1 MFARSARTTL
11 RTFRH
16 IPHPVLRPSQ
26 ITTRNAH
33 IRFNLPQQGGNYQRF
48 NNRRPFTQLWGNP
61 NFKKVVGVGTAGA
74 VTFYVYNLET
84 VPVSG
89 RRRFN
94 VVSIESEMQ
103 LSQQMYE
110 ETVRQFHGRI
120 LPPNHPTTRR
130 VRRVLERLIPASGL
144 QDLDWEVNV
153 IADNSIKNAFVIP
166 GGKVFV
172 FSGILPICGNDDG
185 LAAVMSHEIAHT
197 VAHHFGER
205 MSSNL
210 LVFVALILGGIAL
223 GDVDSVSRVGNT
235 LLDLAYLRPGSRKQE
250 SEADYIGLM
259 MMAEACYNP
268 DAAVTLWQRMDA
280 AEKVAVPQFLSTHPT
295 NSRRI
300 EDITKWLPEAREKQ
314 QISQCGSEMPKY
326 ANEFTRVM
334 SGGFW

>member
-1 MFARSARTTL
+1 MFSRTARTTL
-11 RTFRH
+11 RTFPH
-16 IPHPVLRPSQ
+16 IPQPLLRPSHT
-26 ITTRNAH
+26 TTRNAH
-33 IRFNLPQQGGNYQRF
+33 IRFNLPQQQTNYQRF
-48 NNRRPFTQLWGNP
+48 NNRRPFSQLWGNP
-61 NFKKVVGVGTAGA
+61 NFKKVVGVGAAGA

-94 VVSIESEMQ
+94 VVGVESEMQ

-110 ETVRQFHGRI
+110 ETIRQFQDRI
-120 LPPNHPTTRR
+120 LPANHPTTRR
-130 VRRVLERLIPASGL
+130 VRKVLERLIPSSGL
-144 QDLDWEVNV
+144 QDLDWEVHV

-223 GDVDSVSRVGNT
+223 GDVDSVSRVGNI

-300 EDITKWLPEAREKQ
+300 EDIVKWLPEAREKQ
-314 QISQCGSEMPKY
+314 QISQCGTEIPRY

-334 SGGFW
+334 GGGFW